1 MYSKISLLITVL
13 LAAAI
18 LASTLLTAQQQ
29 QQQLPQTSQGL
40 PIVIIPAITGNIL
53 TVVSFLIGTSY
64 KGYLKLMFGF
74 INCSALFSLV

>member
-18 LASTLLTAQQQ
+18 LASTLQAATAQQQQ

-64 KGYLKLMFGF
+64 KGYLKLIVWFY
-74 INCSALFSLV
+74 

>member
-18 LASTLLTAQQQ
+18 LASTLQAATAQQQ

-53 TVVSFLIGTSY
+53 IVVSFLIGTSY
-64 KGYLKLMFGF
+64 KGYLKLIVWFY
-74 INCSALFSLV
+74 